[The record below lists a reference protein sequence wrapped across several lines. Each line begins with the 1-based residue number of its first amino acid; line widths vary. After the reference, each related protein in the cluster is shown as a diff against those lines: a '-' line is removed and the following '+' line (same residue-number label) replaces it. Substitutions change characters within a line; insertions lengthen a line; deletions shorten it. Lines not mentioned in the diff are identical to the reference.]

1 MTTDADIRAA
11 LAHKVVHMLGLSDKP
26 ERDSFKVAKYLTG
39 QGYRVVPIHPKV
51 EAVLGVPAFR
61 TLAEAQAAEPVR
73 LVDVFRGGDALPGI
87 VDELATLPDLEV
99 VWLQLGV
106 RNAEAEAR
114 LAEMDLTAVIDR
126 CMKIEH
132 EARNAG

>member
-26 ERDSFKVAKYLTG
+26 ERDSFKVAKYLTEH
-39 QGYRVVPIHPKV
+39 GYRVVPIHPKV
-51 EAVLGVPAFR
+51 DAVLGVPAFK
-61 TLAEAQAAEPVR
+61 TLAEANAAEPVR

-87 VDELATLPDLEV
+87 VDELEGLPNLEA

-114 LAEMDLTAVIDR
+114 LKSMDVTLVVDH